1 VWDTRR
7 LTEEVVYDTIFI
19 NNVKELWCNDII
31 IVTANIEENNEYNK
45 LFA

>member
-1 VWDTRR
+1 MSK
-7 LTEEVVYDTIFI
+7 
-19 NNVKELWCNDII
+19 NSGAMMI